1 MKRKISTM
9 MALILVASLIAAGQ
23 NTIELTFTAENNGQY
38 VTLDSIFVKN
48 LTGGDAVTLYPNDTS
63 LLLIITGINNSETSN
78 PDHFMVF
85 QNSPNPFIGLT
96 TIKVFVPGKEQ
107 VTLEVSNL
115 LGARLAC
122 LQTELDRGF
131 HTFTFIAGFEK
142 FYFLTLRNN
151 GNSKT
156 IKMINSGRSEQNC
169 NLTYSGISDPQNN
182 QKSASISTDL
192 DFTPGDE
199 LLMVGYSNGVESGL
213 TDSPESS
220 RTFTIQFA
228 RNVACPGLDSLWYA
242 DKWYHT
248 IQVLSQCWLKENLDV
263 GMMIN
268 GTQTQTNNGII
279 EKYCY
284 GNNANNCNNEG
295 GLYLWDEIMQYS
307 TTSGARGI
315 CPEGWHI
322 PTDNEFKVLEGVA
335 DSYYKIGA
343 SIWDND
349 GLRGTDA
356 GKNLKSSTG
365 WTSNGNGVDA
375 FGFSILPGGYWWQNG
390 FFDRTVGAV
399 IWTSS
404 LKQAQNAYY
413 RGLASPG
420 NGIVRTTFNQPL
432 GMSVRCLKDL

>member
-1 MKRKISTM
+1 MMFVLAISNF
-9 MALILVASLIAAGQ
+9 AFGQ
-23 NTIELTFTAENNGQY
+23 NTIELTFTGDNNGQY
-38 VTLDSIFVKN
+38 LPIDSICIKN
-48 LTGGDAVTLYPNDTS
+48 LTNGDAATLYPGDTT
-63 LLLIITGINNSETSN
+63 LILVITGLNDPGKNSSGNFTI
-78 PDHFMVF
+78 F
-85 QNSPNPFIGLT
+85 QNSPNPFNRQT
-96 TIKVFVPGKEQ
+96 TIKVFIPNDRLITFE
-107 VTLEVSNL
+107 VTNL
-115 LGARLAC
+115 LGAKLAT
-122 LQTELDRGF
+122 LQTVLQRGF
-131 HTFTFIAGFEK
+131 HNFSFNSGREK
-142 FYFLTLRNN
+142 IYFLTLHYN
-151 GNSKT
+151 GTAKT
-156 IKMINSGRSEQNC
+156 IKMINSGISDQNC
-169 NLTYSGISDPQNN
+169 SLIYSGPAEFRQN
-182 QKSASISTDL
+182 QKSSNLFTEL

-199 LLMVGYSNGVESGL
+199 LLMIGYSGGVESGFI
-213 TDSPESS
+213 DSPETS
-220 RTFTIQFA
+220 RQYVIQFA
-228 RNVACPGLDSLWYA
+228 RNVACPGLDSLLYA
-242 DKWYHT
+242 DIWYHT
-248 IQVLSQCWLKENLDV
+248 IQVLGQCWLKENLDV

-284 GNNANNCNNEG
+284 GNNANNCNSEG

-375 FGFSILPGGYWWQNG
+375 FGFRVLPGGYWWQNG

-399 IWTSS
+399 LWTSS